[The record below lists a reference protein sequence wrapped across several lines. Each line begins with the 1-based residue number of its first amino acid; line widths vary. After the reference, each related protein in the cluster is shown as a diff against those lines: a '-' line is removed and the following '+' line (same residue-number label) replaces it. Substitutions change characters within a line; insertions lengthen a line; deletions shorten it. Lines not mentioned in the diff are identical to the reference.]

1 MSKVSV
7 DQNTERIKSTICN
20 VQILRSS
27 SSWSAGIENTENSIM
42 KTYCNLIKSST
53 KFIFIENQFFVTSAG
68 KSTTGG
74 ALVSDNFFP
83 SYLGN
88 IYQVKLM
95 QLFRIKSDDVLQNE
109 LYKHTI
115 KMKILKSILLYQV
128 FQGSTES

>member
-27 SSWSAGIENTENSIM
+27 SSWSAGIETTENSIM

-74 ALVSDNFFP
+74 ALVSGHLVHAIWTRVYGGL
-83 SYLGN
+83 S
-88 IYQVKLM
+88 
-95 QLFRIKSDDVLQNE
+95 
-109 LYKHTI
+109 TI
-115 KMKILKSILLYQV
+115 
-128 FQGSTES
+128 

>member
-27 SSWSAGIENTENSIM
+27 SSWSAGIETTENSIM

-68 KSTTGG
+68 KSNSGG
-74 ALVSDNFFP
+74 ALVSVHLVP
-83 SYLGN
+83 AIWAR
-88 IYQVKLM
+88 IYGRL
-95 QLFRIKSDDVLQNE
+95 
-109 LYKHTI
+109 
-115 KMKILKSILLYQV
+115 
-128 FQGSTES
+128 STVQAKFIE